1 MIYRKETREPAAIQ
15 IARLE
20 EYARRERR
28 LGNEA
33 KALEYEAMALEEE
46 SGHKFRLGNL
56 SGSIALLD
64 EAREKRLAAHAARFS
79 SRLGDSA

>member
-1 MIYRKETREPAAIQ
+1 MIIRRETRDPAAIQ

-20 EYARRERR
+20 SHADRERR

-33 KALEYEAMALEEE
+33 RALEYEAMALEEE
-46 SGHKFRLGNL
+46 SGLKFRLGNL
-56 SGSIALLD
+56 RASIALLD

-79 SRLGDSA
+79 SRLWDSA

>member
-1 MIYRKETREPAAIQ
+1 MIYRKETRQPVALQ

-46 SGHKFRLGNL
+46 SGVKFRCGNL
-56 SGSIALLD
+56 RASIELLD
-64 EAREKRLAAHAARFS
+64 EAREKRLGAHGLRYS
-79 SRLGDSA
+79 SHLEDSA

>member
-1 MIYRKETREPAAIQ
+1 MIIRQETRDPAAIQ

-20 EYARRERR
+20 THADRERR

-46 SGHKFRLGNL
+46 SGLKFRCGNL
-56 SGSIALLD
+56 RASIALLG
-64 EAREKRLAAHAARFS
+64 EAREKRAKAHDLRFS
-79 SRLGDSA
+79 SRLEDSA

>member
-1 MIYRKETREPAAIQ
+1 MILRKETRDPVAIH

-20 EYARRERR
+20 SHADRERR

-46 SGHKFRLGNL
+46 SGLKFRIGDLQA
-56 SGSIALLD
+56 SIALVG
-64 EAREKRLAAHAARFS
+64 EALKKRAKAHDVRFAG
-79 SRLGDSA
+79 RLEDSA